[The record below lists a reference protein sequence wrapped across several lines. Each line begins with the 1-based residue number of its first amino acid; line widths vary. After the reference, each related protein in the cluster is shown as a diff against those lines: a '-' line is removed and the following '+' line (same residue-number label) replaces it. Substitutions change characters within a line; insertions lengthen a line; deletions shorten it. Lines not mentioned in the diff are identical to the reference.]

1 MFQQNKAQG
10 SETICLRK
18 SRQKK
23 KKNEKKFMQPGTARI
38 VSMEIEQKVKYH
50 KHRALCAKK
59 IKEKAEV
66 HSTWH
71 IKYL

>member
-1 MFQQNKAQG
+1 
-10 SETICLRK
+10 
-18 SRQKK
+18 
-23 KKNEKKFMQPGTARI
+23 
-38 VSMEIEQKVKYH
+38 MEIEQKVKYH